1 MPYLPS
7 TRRVAKLNKLPR
19 GKTIIV
25 ALAAIAL
32 LAIRLHA
39 GPASPRNHQASTAPP
54 VPVLIELFT
63 SEGCSSC
70 PPADAYVEML
80 DKSQPLSGVHLI
92 VLSEHVDYWDHDGWK
107 DPYSSHALTD
117 RQTDYGR
124 ALGLPTVYTPQII
137 VDGATILKGD
147 AQQIKGIYAKAEQE
161 PMVTVRIDSAS
172 VAPQS
177 PPALRAHI
185 SVDGEG
191 AKHDGEVF
199 VALTLD
205 HAESQ
210 ITAGENNGKHLAY
223 VSVVEELKKIG
234 KLRKGKDFSQDVE
247 FPLKPEIDPHNLR
260 LISFVQQSGPGRVL
274 GAAEDKLD

>member
-1 MPYLPS
+1 MRYLPC
-7 TRRVAKLNKLPR
+7 TRRIATLKKLRSK
-19 GKTIIV
+19 KTILV
-25 ALAAIAL
+25 ALAAITL

-39 GPASPRNHQASTAPP
+39 RPASPRSHQASTASR

-70 PPADAYVEML
+70 PPADAYIEML
-80 DKSQPLSGVHLI
+80 DKSQPLPGVHLI

-124 ALGLPTVYTPQII
+124 ALGLPTIYTPQII

-161 PMVTVRIDSAS
+161 ATITVRIDSAS

-191 AKHDGEVF
+191 AKHDAEVF

-234 KLRKGKDFSQDVE
+234 RLRKGKDFSQDVE
-247 FPLKPEIDPHNLR
+247 FALKPEIDPHNLR

-274 GAAEDKLD
+274 GVAEDKLD